1 MTKATR
7 AQMDAR
13 HKRETRIA
21 KEQHEIRMR
30 TMRER
35 HFSERMQLADPEETN
50 TRKGQ

>member
-1 MTKATR
+1 MTKETR

-35 HFSERMQLADPEETN
+35 HFSERMQLADPKDTD

>member
-1 MTKATR
+1 MTKETR
-7 AQMDAR
+7 EEMDAR
-13 HKRETRIA
+13 HEREERIA

-50 TRKGQ
+50 TRKGV

>member
-1 MTKATR
+1 MTTETHT
-7 AQMDAR
+7 QMVER

-30 TMRER
+30 TMQER